1 MKTIWLIWWMSW
13 ESSLEYYR
21 LINEQIKEKL
31 WWLHSAK
38 ILMYS
43 VDFDEIE
50 KLQHQWNW
58 KELTRLI
65 IDAAKKLE
73 KWGADFILICTNT
86 MHKVAEDVQN
96 NINIPLIH
104 IADATAEKIKNKWL
118 KKIGLLWTK
127 FTMEE
132 DFYKWILEKKYNF
145 DVIIPN
151 NKDRQCIH
159 DIIYNE
165 LCLGKINK
173 YSKDKYIEIINKLV
187 KEWAEWIILGCTEI
201 PLLIKQEDINI
212 LLFDTTSIH
221 AESASDLAL
230 K

>member
-1 MKTIWLIWWMSW
+1 
-13 ESSLEYYR
+13 
-21 LINEQIKEKL
+21 
-31 WWLHSAK
+31 
-38 ILMYS
+38 
-43 VDFDEIE
+43 
-50 KLQHQWNW
+50 
-58 KELTRLI
+58 
-65 IDAAKKLE
+65 
-73 KWGADFILICTNT
+73 
-86 MHKVAEDVQN
+86 
-96 NINIPLIH
+96 
-104 IADATAEKIKNKWL
+104 L